1 MRPMTAPTQA
11 PQRFAGMHPLP
22 GRAETRQT
30 QEDTH
35 HPDDYD
41 DGLVHNHN
49 WASATG
55 GK

>member
-1 MRPMTAPTQA
+1 MRRMTAPNQT
-11 PQRFAGMHPLP
+11 PQNFAAIHTLP
-22 GRAETRQT
+22 GNAETRPAQ
-30 QEDTH
+30 DDAR

-49 WASATG
+49 WATATG